1 MFLSRLTRLDQCMP
15 SEQVSI
21 PVDEAR
27 PSVCVLNKSDAFIP
41 GETVDQS
48 LPVEQVKRFCPC
60 REG

>member
-1 MFLSRLTRLDQCMP
+1 MP
-15 SEQVSI
+15 SEQVSV